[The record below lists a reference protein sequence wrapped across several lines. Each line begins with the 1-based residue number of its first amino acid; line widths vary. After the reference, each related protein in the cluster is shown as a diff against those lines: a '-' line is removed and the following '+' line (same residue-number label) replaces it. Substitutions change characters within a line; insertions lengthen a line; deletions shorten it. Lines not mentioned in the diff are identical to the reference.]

1 MFRKKLMR
9 LGLCTGLILSMT
21 ATQPLAAIAAAKE
34 ASSETQSQD
43 GEKDSE
49 ILNSDEEDQDLGE
62 RQDTEKVENSS
73 EQSQES
79 SDVTEE
85 TVEGEGF
92 SGDFTE
98 GSAGEENGTEEL
110 EAQTVEAGDSV
121 NDHDENGYYVVP
133 TATMPSDLAEGTY
146 TIPFRLFAI
155 PLYASDEKYMERTE
169 PYNNLKYAASSM
181 GNATFNTMDGQMMN
195 YATVE
200 IKDGKAR
207 VSLTWDASIGCYGF
221 RWYEDQDGFDK
232 GEKKGGFPDS
242 PEDGAEYEYRA
253 NYPYGSLPV
262 DAITKMTFTLPSENP
277 VTYISVLAAGM
288 ANSEQ
293 NAFLG
298 FYWDL
303 LEPVEAPTVT
313 PTEVT
318 VSGSQKATVGKATQ
332 LKAQVQPED
341 AQDSVVWS
349 SSDESVATVN
359 GDGTVQPLKAGTVTI
374 TATSAVDENVSGSLE
389 ITVEEAATPTP
400 GPGEETT
407 DELVK
412 SFYALREYVESM
424 DPNEY
429 FLMTS
434 EDLKQYATRY
444 CANYMEV
451 REWISDVEYL
461 LDTNGNQI
469 PEDQRETIQTE
480 LLEYDAKLADPLYF
494 TKIYGMYSADSK
506 IERGR
511 TYEIPF
517 KFYNA
522 KTAQVE
528 TPLGNTTEIQVKDG
542 ENELLNSATTGT
554 MTVTVYIDSNGQQ
567 CIKSSIER
575 KKVESKYSL
584 EAYASNTDM
593 SMGNGIDSVLMYAP
607 DRQLTGLLTVDDG
620 EAQWVIVELGWDQ
633 AVDVTEGEVAVD
645 KSSLTSIVSGVNL
658 LLEGE
663 YPGAFATTWPREVSQ
678 EVKDSGLLAEAQALL
693 DDENATQAQLSA
705 MEMKLRL
712 AYTGNKNIYR
722 QVKELSSR
730 VLKRQESDYTKAS
743 WHLYET
749 YAKLMGGIDNEAGVN
764 IWGLS
769 GRYQTP
775 GTSGNVDADGND
787 LAWTEEE
794 REIVALKNPQNG
806 APYSTVP
813 ADGTGVAMQILLATI
828 TGGGAS
834 PYFGVLYDH
843 FAELEEALVS
853 VKDLNAT
860 ISQAQELESG
870 DYTEGSY
877 EALTKTLEEATQT
890 AAKEDAAQNEVDK
903 AQKALQDAIDGLI
916 TVTDL
921 RASVEAA
928 EKVNGEEY
936 TQNSYK
942 KVTEALDAAK
952 EVLAQKD
959 ATAEEIQ
966 TAKENLDSAVDKLVK
981 KADKTELKAAIEKA
995 EKTLATEGVYTEA
1008 SMNIY
1013 QAALDLARETYERD
1027 GASQQNVDNA
1037 VSSLNEAEAKLVKI
1051 SEAELDKNNLEDGV
1065 YTVVVNLWHAEQ
1077 DKESMGNAA
1086 LYHNAVLTVKDG
1098 AYTLAITGHSMT
1110 VGSITGELDTIQV
1123 IPDGSKPK
1131 SDGSNYQTLENI
1143 GAAGEYVFNM
1153 NIENVGELTDYYY
1166 SRIKIKEGTPMGT
1179 NWITNRLRISW
1190 DTLEVLNADDYPA
1203 FSQTDSSTGVKV
1215 EAAEGVLPKG
1225 VKLRV
1230 TKITDAE
1237 QMEKVS
1243 NALTSLADKNTAYE
1257 VILYMMEDG
1266 KEVTVDP
1273 KENTELS
1280 ITLPVPDGYTTS
1292 KLACYY
1298 IDANSY
1304 ANVMD
1309 GVLSDGNYTVVTS
1322 NLGVYAMAQKKTTG
1336 GNPTIVSKP
1345 TTTATT
1351 TPRTTVKPSTTTKS
1365 GGTTT
1370 TTKKS
1375 GGTTTTTA
1383 KNAKTGD
1390 ETNLTLYLAAGLMA
1404 MVAAAGVVV
1413 VRRRKK

>member
-1 MFRKKLMR
+1 
-9 LGLCTGLILSMT
+9 
-21 ATQPLAAIAAAKE
+21 
-34 ASSETQSQD
+34 
-43 GEKDSE
+43 
-49 ILNSDEEDQDLGE
+49 
-62 RQDTEKVENSS
+62 
-73 EQSQES
+73 
-79 SDVTEE
+79 
-85 TVEGEGF
+85 
-92 SGDFTE
+92 
-98 GSAGEENGTEEL
+98 
-110 EAQTVEAGDSV
+110 
-121 NDHDENGYYVVP
+121 
-133 TATMPSDLAEGTY
+133 
-146 TIPFRLFAI
+146 
-155 PLYASDEKYMERTE
+155 
-169 PYNNLKYAASSM
+169 
-181 GNATFNTMDGQMMN
+181 
-195 YATVE
+195 
-200 IKDGKAR
+200 
-207 VSLTWDASIGCYGF
+207 
-221 RWYEDQDGFDK
+221 
-232 GEKKGGFPDS
+232 
-242 PEDGAEYEYRA
+242 
-253 NYPYGSLPV
+253 
-262 DAITKMTFTLPSENP
+262 
-277 VTYISVLAAGM
+277 
-288 ANSEQ
+288 
-293 NAFLG
+293 
-298 FYWDL
+298 
-303 LEPVEAPTVT
+303 
-313 PTEVT
+313 
-318 VSGSQKATVGKATQ
+318 
-332 LKAQVQPED
+332 
-341 AQDSVVWS
+341 
-349 SSDESVATVN
+349 
-359 GDGTVQPLKAGTVTI
+359 
-374 TATSAVDENVSGSLE
+374 
-389 ITVEEAATPTP
+389 
-400 GPGEETT
+400 
-407 DELVK
+407 
-412 SFYALREYVESM
+412 
-424 DPNEY
+424 
-429 FLMTS
+429 
-434 EDLKQYATRY
+434 
-444 CANYMEV
+444 
-451 REWISDVEYL
+451 
-461 LDTNGNQI
+461 
-469 PEDQRETIQTE
+469 
-480 LLEYDAKLADPLYF
+480 
-494 TKIYGMYSADSK
+494 
-506 IERGR
+506 
-511 TYEIPF
+511 
-517 KFYNA
+517 
-522 KTAQVE
+522 
-528 TPLGNTTEIQVKDG
+528 
-542 ENELLNSATTGT
+542 
-554 MTVTVYIDSNGQQ
+554 
-567 CIKSSIER
+567 
-575 KKVESKYSL
+575 
-584 EAYASNTDM
+584 
-593 SMGNGIDSVLMYAP
+593 
-607 DRQLTGLLTVDDG
+607 
-620 EAQWVIVELGWDQ
+620 
-633 AVDVTEGEVAVD
+633 
-645 KSSLTSIVSGVNL
+645 
-658 LLEGE
+658 
-663 YPGAFATTWPREVSQ
+663 
-678 EVKDSGLLAEAQALL
+678 
-693 DDENATQAQLSA
+693 
-705 MEMKLRL
+705 
-712 AYTGNKNIYR
+712 
-722 QVKELSSR
+722 
-730 VLKRQESDYTKAS
+730 
-743 WHLYET
+743 
-749 YAKLMGGIDNEAGVN
+749 
-764 IWGLS
+764 
-769 GRYQTP
+769 
-775 GTSGNVDADGND
+775 
-787 LAWTEEE
+787 
-794 REIVALKNPQNG
+794 
-806 APYSTVP
+806 
-813 ADGTGVAMQILLATI
+813 
-828 TGGGAS
+828 
-834 PYFGVLYDH
+834 
-843 FAELEEALVS
+843 
-853 VKDLNAT
+853 
-860 ISQAQELESG
+860 SQAQELESG

-877 EALTKTLEEATQT
+877 QALTKTLEEATQT

-903 AQKALQDAIDGLI
+903 AQKALQDAIDDLI